1 MKTITGIG
9 DINMN
14 NMDSSLWEKQIDRI
28 IEKYEQETDE
38 NYFGY
43 DNYGNPYTYED
54 AKSAHKDALYHESR
68 EEQ

>member
-1 MKTITGIG
+1 MKTITGTG

-14 NMDSSLWEKQIDRI
+14 NMYDAQILALVTLDD
-28 IEKYEQETDE
+28 ESEEEYE
-38 NYFGY
+38 FGY
-43 DNYGNPYTYED
+43 DSYGIPYTYED